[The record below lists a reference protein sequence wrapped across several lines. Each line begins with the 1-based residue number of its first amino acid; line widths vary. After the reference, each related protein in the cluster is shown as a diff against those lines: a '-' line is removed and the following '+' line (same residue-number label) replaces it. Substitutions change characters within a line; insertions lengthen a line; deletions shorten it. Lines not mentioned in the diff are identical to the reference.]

1 MCTIDK
7 WSTTAGSHI
16 ARASCTSRVDGRPR
30 ECGTHQKLQVR
41 DGARIAVPAA
51 VTRGKPARLGVEV
64 IQQPV
69 DAALEPLVAAQSERR
84 PVQLVSAV
92 RHLVE
97 VPAREEAEGS
107 RRGGISG
114 TRGEQA
120 RLAQHLVV
128 AAFIQTL
135 GTPIGPRPDERER
148 GRDGVVLCRPALPP
162 VGSSFSR
169 DTKRGEARHL
179 PSTGRHFVRTCCQ
192 RAIYQPGRH
201 LQERP
206 SKAGEPSPGRTTW
219 GRSSEQSPAGWGRP
233 RPEGASRAETPEA
246 AALEA
251 GLWRR
256 PRRPPLGREAAPC
269 PPHRLDPPPPPPLS
283 GRVDR
288 AAASTLAR
296 ARVPPKRRRGP
307 VHRCGRRA
315 LTVDGLVSV
324 QTSPRGIYCA

>member
-1 MCTIDK
+1 M
-7 WSTTAGSHI
+7 
-16 ARASCTSRVDGRPR
+16 DGRPR

-148 GRDGVVLCRPALPP
+148 EAVMEWFFAGLPFLQSARAL
-162 VGSSFSR
+162 
-169 DTKRGEARHL
+169 
-179 PSTGRHFVRTCCQ
+179 
-192 RAIYQPGRH
+192 
-201 LQERP
+201 
-206 SKAGEPSPGRTTW
+206 
-219 GRSSEQSPAGWGRP
+219 
-233 RPEGASRAETPEA
+233 AETQNEGKLA
-246 AALEA
+246 TCRRQDGILL
-251 GLWRR
+251 GLVARELFTSLGANYRSVQAKRASHHRVGRLGGEVASSPQQDGEDRDQKVHRAPRRRRPLRWRR
-256 PRRPPLGREAAPC
+256 GFGAVLAA
-269 PPHRLDPPPPPPLS
+269 PLS
-283 GRVDR
+283 GEKPRHVR
-288 AAASTLAR
+288 LTGLILLRLHRFPAASTAQP
-296 ARVPPKRRRGP
+296 RVR
-307 VHRCGRRA
+307 
-315 LTVDGLVSV
+315 
-324 QTSPRGIYCA
+324 

>member
-51 VTRGKPARLGVEV
+51 VTRGKPVRLGVEV

-135 GTPIGPRPDERER
+135 GKP
-148 GRDGVVLCRPALPP
+148 VLSISMFNRI
-162 VGSSFSR
+162 F
-169 DTKRGEARHL
+169 
-179 PSTGRHFVRTCCQ
+179 Q
-192 RAIYQPGRH
+192 
-201 LQERP
+201 
-206 SKAGEPSPGRTTW
+206 
-219 GRSSEQSPAGWGRP
+219 
-233 RPEGASRAETPEA
+233 
-246 AALEA
+246 
-251 GLWRR
+251 
-256 PRRPPLGREAAPC
+256 
-269 PPHRLDPPPPPPLS
+269 
-283 GRVDR
+283 
-288 AAASTLAR
+288 STLLTSTKMKKTICI
-296 ARVPPKRRRGP
+296 PWSSRRQRETIF
-307 VHRCGRRA
+307 VA
-315 LTVDGLVSV
+315 
-324 QTSPRGIYCA
+324 